1 MERENSPNSLVPL
14 PLKAIGSLRCASSI
28 FNVYFSLLII
38 LQIQFGDFAS
48 DTRGDAEID
57 MELIF
62 VPRVLIV

>member
-1 MERENSPNSLVPL
+1 MERENSPNSFVPL
-14 PLKAIGSLRCASSI
+14 PLKPIGSLHCASSI
-28 FNVYFSLLII
+28 FDVYFNLLII